1 MVGQQ
6 PNQTGQAQ
14 PLSLKDREDAIALCT
29 GLHSSLLG
37 FHMVTVSISFVAF
50 DANGYGVCPAGVKV
64 IGMGFC
70 QSPQHL
76 QVL

>member
-1 MVGQQ
+1 MVDQQ

-14 PLSLKDREDAIALCT
+14 PLCLKDREDAIACARACY
-29 GLHSSLLG
+29 SSLLG
-37 FHMVTVSISFVAF
+37 FYMVTVSISFVAF

-64 IGMGFC
+64 SGMGFC

-76 QVL
+76 HVL